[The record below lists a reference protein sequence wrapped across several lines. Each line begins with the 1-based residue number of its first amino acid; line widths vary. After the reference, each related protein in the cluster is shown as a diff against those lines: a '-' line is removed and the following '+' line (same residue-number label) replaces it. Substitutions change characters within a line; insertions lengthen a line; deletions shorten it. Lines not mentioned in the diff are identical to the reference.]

1 MLAPAPHAGVSKV
14 MAHKRDLLHKGHH
27 KIHPEAAADHSGW
40 MLVRDSGGGAQTWA
54 RGGHL
59 PIHGTRGISICLGGT
74 AHAPPRS
81 GGAAKLRR
89 KLRRG
94 KFKRRWCELHGGRLS
109 CYGRPGGSSRGAALM
124 IPHQH

>member
-1 MLAPAPHAGVSKV
+1 
-14 MAHKRDLLHKGHH
+14 
-27 KIHPEAAADHSGW
+27 

-109 CYGRPGGSSRGAALM
+109 CYGRPGGSSRGRVC
-124 IPHQH
+124 HQVPISTERAQRYIRS